1 MANQTNILLETGTNE
16 LEIVEFVI
24 KYTDENGE
32 EKVQP
37 FGVNVAKVREIIRMP
52 QLTKLPNLPES
63 VYGVF
68 NLRGVVIPAL
78 DLRKYLYN
86 LEYKGDENNK
96 MIITEFNKLRVG
108 LIVNDV
114 RRIHRISWTD
124 IITPD
129 AMQEFDSD
137 KSSIVGIVNI
147 NDTNIL
153 MLDIEKIV
161 ADIDPS
167 SAIDVKQKVEKFEK
181 KLRAITAEDSQTIR
195 KMITDRLKIA
205 GFEIE
210 AYHNGEEAWRRLK
223 EISQKVSA
231 GAKLE
236 DFCDVVIT
244 DIEMPMMDGYT
255 LTKLI
260 KSDPNLQKL
269 PVVIFSSIVSEDIL
283 HKGKAVGADAQLTKP
298 QIGELL
304 SAVRYLID
312 NANNK

>member
-1 MANQTNILLETGTNE
+1 MATQTNILLETGTNK

-24 KYTDENGE
+24 DFTDENG
-32 EKVQP
+32 VQQTQS

-52 QLTKLPNLPES
+52 QLTKLPNLHEC
-63 VYGVF
+63 VCGVF

-78 DLRKYLYN
+78 DLRKYLYGIPSD
-86 LEYKGDENNK
+86 LIDNK

-108 LIVNDV
+108 LIVTDV
-114 RRIHRISWTD
+114 KRIHRISWTD
-124 IITPD
+124 ITTPD
-129 AMQEFDSD
+129 AMEEFGSD
-137 KSSIVGIVNI
+137 KSSIVGII
-147 NDTNIL
+147 NLKDVTVL

-195 KMITDRLKIA
+195 RMITDRLKIA

-210 AYHNGEEAWRRLK
+210 AFHNGEEACKRLQ
-223 EISQKVSA
+223 EIAQKVRE
-231 GAKLE
+231 GEKLE
-236 DFCDVVIT
+236 NYCDIVIT
-244 DIEMPMMDGYT
+244 DIEMPVMDGYT

-260 KSDPNLQKL
+260 KTDPILQNL
-269 PVVIFSSIVSEDIL
+269 PVVIFSSIISEDVL
-283 HKGKAVGADAQLTKP
+283 HKGKAVGANAQLTKP

-304 SAVRYLID
+304 STVRYLID
-312 NANNK
+312 ENNQP

>member
-1 MANQTNILLETGTNE
+1 MATQTNILLETGTNE
-16 LEIVEFVI
+16 LEIVEFIIEFV
-24 KYTDENGE
+24 DENGAK
-32 EKVQP
+32 KVQP

-52 QLTKLPNLPES
+52 QLTKLPNLPDS

-86 LEYKGDENNK
+86 LEFEPKDQK

-114 RRIHRISWTD
+114 SRIHRISWTD
-124 IITPD
+124 IVTPD
-129 AMQEFDSD
+129 AMQDFDSD
-137 KSSIVGIVNI
+137 KSSIVGII
-147 NDTNIL
+147 HIGESTIL

-167 SAIDVKQKVEKFEK
+167 SAIDIKQKVEKFEK
-181 KLRAITAEDSQTIR
+181 KLKAVTAEDSPTIR
-195 KMITDRLKIA
+195 RMITDRLKVA

-210 AYHNGEEAWRRLK
+210 AYHNGEEAWKRLK
-223 EISQKVSA
+223 EISALVAK
-231 GAKLE
+231 GARL
-236 DFCDVVIT
+236 DDYCDVVIT

-255 LTKLI
+255 LTKMI
-260 KSDPNLQKL
+260 KSDPILQQI

-283 HKGKAVGADAQLTKP
+283 HKGKVVGANAQLTKP

-304 SAVRYLID
+304 STVRYLIE
-312 NANNK
+312 NKS